1 MMAFKNFIIQILAL
15 AFFLTSC
22 SSPGN
27 KGTQNQKPVQNV
39 PVQVNKEALLLLKHL
54 ETTGDY
60 VNSRN
65 FPSLIKASVVYKE
78 LGAKNHIIDLRKA
91 DLFSKGHIKGA
102 VNVAFEGLPDY
113 FETKI
118 KPFEFGRIIL
128 VCASGQV
135 SSYAASLLRLMGY
148 GNVYA
153 LRWGMSAWNKD
164 FAGEAWLKGCSSAYS
179 NRLDTTTVLPATP
192 ADLPLLNTGKTS
204 GEEILETRY
213 RKVIAEGADVALIS
227 PEEVFARPENY
238 FIINFERKD
247 KYDSGH
253 IPGAVRYKQS
263 GTLGILSEMET
274 IPTNK
279 TVVVYCGTGHNSGFA
294 TAYLRLFGFNAKT
307 LIYGN
312 NGFMHDKMV
321 SEKATLSWLPFTEE
335 EINSFEVVR

>member
-1 MMAFKNFIIQILAL
+1 MAIRNFFLQILVL
-15 AFFLTSC
+15 IFFLTSC

-27 KGTQNQKPVQNV
+27 KGTKEQKTGHNE
-39 PVQVNKEALLLLKHL
+39 PVQVNKEAMLLLKQL
-54 ETTGDY
+54 EETGDY

-65 FPSLIKASVVYKE
+65 FPSLIKASIVHKE
-78 LGAKNHIIDLRKA
+78 LGAKNHIIDLRRP
-91 DLFSKGHIKGA
+91 DQYSRGHIKGA
-102 VNVAFEGLPDY
+102 VNVPFEGLPEY

-118 KPFEFGRIIL
+118 KPFEFGKIIL

-135 SSYAASLLRLMGY
+135 SSYTASLLRLMGY

-153 LRWGMSAWNKD
+153 MRWGMSAWDKD
-164 FAGEAWLKGCSSAYS
+164 FANESWLKGCSSEYG
-179 NRLDTTTVLPATP
+179 NRLDTTSNISAALS
-192 ADLPLLNTGKTS
+192 DLPLLNTGKPS
-204 GEEILETRY
+204 GEEILETRF
-213 RKVIAEGADVALIS
+213 RQVIAEGTDVALIS
-227 PEEVFARPENY
+227 AEDVFAHPENY

-253 IPGAVRYKQS
+253 IPGALRYKQS
-263 GTLGILSEMET
+263 GTLGILSVMET

-294 TAYLRLFGFNAKT
+294 TAYLRLFGYNAKT

-321 SEKATLSWLPFTEE
+321 REKATLSWLPFTEE
-335 EINSFEVVR
+335 EINHFEVVR